1 MEDHKLL
8 VKDGYDKIAQ
18 TYLDWSHGKPAA
30 RVTRVTYVEK
40 LLSQLQSPT
49 EANVLELG
57 CGAGVPCTRLL
68 AQSCGRVF
76 ANDISQA
83 QIHLA
88 KANVPEENVHFI
100 QGDMTHLEFDRST
113 IQAVVA
119 FYSIIHLPRE
129 EQRSLIQQI
138 WEWLSPAGYLLCNL
152 GVADNPGST
161 ADWLGSRMYWSS
173 FDVETGMKM
182 LKDTGFTVTQSEV
195 LHDDEDG
202 RLVPFLWVL
211 AQKI

>member
-8 VKDGYDKIAQ
+8 VQNGYNKIAQ
-18 TYLDWSHGKPAA
+18 TYLDWIHGKPTA
-30 RVTRVTYVEK
+30 RLKYVEK
-40 LLSQLQSPT
+40 LLSELQSPS

-57 CGAGVPCTRLL
+57 CGAGVPGTRFL
-68 AQSCGRVF
+68 AQRCGQVF

-83 QIHLA
+83 QIDLA
-88 KANVPEENVHFI
+88 KANVPEENVLFI
-100 QGDMTHLEFDRST
+100 QGDMTSLKFDPSAL
-113 IQAVVA
+113 QAVVA
-119 FYSIIHLPRE
+119 FYSIIHLPRDD
-129 EQRSLIQQI
+129 QRRLIQQI

-173 FDVETGMKM
+173 FDVETSIKM
-182 LKDTGFTVTQSEV
+182 LKDTGFTITQSEV

-202 RLVPFLWVL
+202 RQVPFLWVL
-211 AQKI
+211 AKKS